1 MLYLLSPA
9 ARTSV
14 YIIPIQL
21 FTKLYLTS
29 HHKINS
35 VLVNKTTSISGE
47 RGGDTPL
54 PIFNA
59 SGQFLITIRFHAQKK
74 EWKLKL
80 VLVLFPFH
88 FVCRAANS
96 WTAQIK
102 ERVSLAFCLGS
113 VPGNLK

>member
-1 MLYLLSPA
+1 MRNNTTPEYTLSPKDEKRYTFFHMA
-9 ARTSV
+9 FC
-14 YIIPIQL
+14 IIPIQL
-21 FTKLYLTS
+21 FTKLYLS
-29 HHKINS
+29 SNHKINS

-47 RGGDTPL
+47 RVRDIPL

-88 FVCRAANS
+88 FVCRAAGPH
-96 WTAQIK
+96 
-102 ERVSLAFCLGS
+102 R
-113 VPGNLK
+113 

>member
-1 MLYLLSPA
+1 MRNNTTPEYTLSPEDEKRSTFLSPA

-14 YIIPIQL
+14 CIIPFQL

-29 HHKINS
+29 HHEINS

-47 RGGDTPL
+47 QGGDTPL
-54 PIFNA
+54 PVFNA

-88 FVCRAANS
+88 SVCCAAR
-96 WTAQIK
+96 TAGP
-102 ERVSLAFCLGS
+102 RR
-113 VPGNLK
+113 